1 MYALQVNNLEFGY
14 KDDLVIKDIS
24 FNVKKGK
31 FISIIGPNGS
41 GKSTLL
47 KTLNNLYRP
56 SKGQILLEGR
66 DINSFKKREIAQ
78 KIALVPQDTNIDYD
92 FTVED
97 IVMMGR
103 HPYKNRFEK
112 ENDND
117 YKIINQ
123 ALEMTNTLGLK
134 KRLITEISGGERQ
147 ELL

>member
-78 KIALVPQDTNIDYD
+78 NSFSTSRY
-92 FTVED
+92 
-97 IVMMGR
+97 
-103 HPYKNRFEK
+103 
-112 ENDND
+112 
-117 YKIINQ
+117 
-123 ALEMTNTLGLK
+123 
-134 KRLITEISGGERQ
+134 
-147 ELL
+147 